1 MRAIFLFG
9 GFIGF
14 LVVAIAGWSAGRAG
28 DRVLFDA
35 SIGCLVGAF
44 LFRWFW
50 ARMMSALT
58 HTVRIKRAERQAAEE
73 AHAAAKATPVTA
85 VRAK

>member
-1 MRAIFLFG
+1 MRAIFLLG
-9 GFIGF
+9 GFVGF
-14 LVVAIAGWSAGRAG
+14 LVVAASGLIAGRAG

-35 SIGCLVGAF
+35 SLGCLAGAI

-50 ARMMSALT
+50 ARMIVALT
-58 HTVRIKRAERQAAEE
+58 QTVRAKRAERRAAEE
-73 AHAAAKATPVTA
+73 AQAAAKATPVAA